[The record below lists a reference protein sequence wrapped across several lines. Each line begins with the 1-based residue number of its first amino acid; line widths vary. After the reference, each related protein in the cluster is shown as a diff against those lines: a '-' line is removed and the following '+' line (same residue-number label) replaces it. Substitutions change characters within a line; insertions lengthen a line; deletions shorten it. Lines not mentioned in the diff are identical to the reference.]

1 MRSLLVALVA
11 VTLTAAA
18 NANSVIQPGTEA
30 GRRIYSAQC
39 AACHGVAGEGQPAW
53 DRPGPGGDLPAP
65 PHNRK
70 GHTWKHS
77 DAMLYRM
84 VRDGWR
90 DPFNKSRALTMPAF
104 GAVLS
109 PAETLQVV
117 EYLKTLWTPAQR
129 KSQREESR
137 NAPYP
142 SEALTPVPLP
152 KQKH

>member
-1 MRSLLVALVA
+1 MQFLLAALA
-11 VTLTAAA
+11 IASFTTSS
-18 NANSVIQPGTEA
+18 NANSVIQPATEA
-30 GRRIYSAQC
+30 GRRIYLAQC

-53 DRPGPGGDLPAP
+53 ERPGPGGDLPAP

-90 DPFNKSRALTMPAF
+90 DPFNKSQALTMPAF
-104 GAVLS
+104 GAKLT
-109 PAETLQVV
+109 PAEIVQVV

-129 KSQREESR
+129 KLQREESR
-137 NAPYP
+137 DAGYP
-142 SEALTPVPLP
+142 PEALIPAQRP
-152 KQKH
+152 QQ